1 MDILH
6 AHVSQ
11 ISETDQGCQ
20 YETDENR
27 KKVHQPKAVDLQDFI
42 ALIHIYML
50 LVSCDCQKDLTLAS
64 LYHESGFDKT
74 LYRGQNLS

>member
-42 ALIHIYML
+42 ALIHIYA
-50 LVSCDCQKDLTLAS
+50 SCIV
-64 LYHESGFDKT
+64 
-74 LYRGQNLS
+74 

>member
-1 MDILH
+1 MPVRKEIIDGGGKHQKSTGHEMDILH

-42 ALIHIYML
+42 ALIHIYA
-50 LVSCDCQKDLTLAS
+50 SCVV
-64 LYHESGFDKT
+64 
-74 LYRGQNLS
+74 